1 MTEKTSPATK
11 GRRIH
16 LIDAARGIAL
26 IAMAIYHFVWD
37 LDFFGYVSPGLSTR
51 GGWAI
56 FAHLDAASF
65 LFLAGYSLWMAHG
78 ASLRPRSFM
87 KRLAILAAASLA
99 ITAVSFFATPN
110 AIIYFGILHI
120 IAVASVIGLLFR
132 KVPAVITLVIA
143 ALALLAPHLMRF
155 DALDPR
161 YLAWI
166 GMAAH
171 PYPSSDYVPLLP
183 WIAPFLAGFAASKL
197 TLSWLRR
204 QKQLPAQENPLTFLG
219 RHSLIFYLV
228 HQPVLYGLV
237 YAATLVAPPNPAPAY
252 LSACQATCAQ
262 TDEAAFCR
270 SYCACTLEALE
281 QEGLLAPLMQNRTGD
296 EDAVAL
302 GRIAMSCSIR

>member
-1 MTEKTSPATK
+1 MNEKTTPATK
-11 GRRIH
+11 SRRIH
-16 LIDAARGIAL
+16 VIDAARGIAL

-51 GGWAI
+51 GFWAI
-56 FAHLDAASF
+56 FAHMDAASF

-78 ASLRPRSFM
+78 ASVRPQSFLR
-87 KRLAILAAASLA
+87 RLAILVVASLA
-99 ITAVSFFATPN
+99 ITAVSFFATPD

-132 KVPAVITLVIA
+132 KVPAGITLAIA
-143 ALALLAPHLMRF
+143 AMALFAPHLVSF
-155 DALDPR
+155 AALDPR

-171 PYPSSDYVPLLP
+171 PYASSDYVPLLP
-183 WIAPFLAGFAASKL
+183 WIAPFLAGFAVSKL

-204 QKQLPAQENPLTFLG
+204 QKQFPATENPLTFLG

-237 YAATLVAPPNPAPAY
+237 YVASLVVPPNPAPAY
-252 LSACQATCAQ
+252 LSGCQATCEQ
-262 TDEAAFCR
+262 TDEAGFCR
-270 SYCACTLEALE
+270 SYCACTLDALE
-281 QEGLLAPLMQNRTGD
+281 QEGLLAPLMRNQTTD
-296 EDAVAL
+296 KDAVAL